1 MADIGL
7 IGLGVMGGNL
17 VKNLV
22 NHGYRVMV
30 YNRSTQKSLDLA
42 KGDPTGNIIA
52 ALTMPEFI
60 AGLNSPR
67 CILLMVS
74 AGQAVDSMLDQLR
87 PLLSPG
93 DVVIDGGN
101 SYYKDSERREAALT
115 PSGIHFIG
123 MGISGGSEGALRGP
137 SMMPGGSQAGYAV
150 VEPILKAVT
159 AHAADGQACV
169 AYLGKG
175 GAGHFVKMVHNGIE
189 YAIMQAIAESYALLR
204 TCGDMSAAK
213 LADLYASWNRD
224 ELASYLVE
232 ITAHIFTVRDPQKN
246 VPLVDLILD
255 KAAQKGTGQW
265 TSLSALE
272 LGVPANVITAAV
284 DERVLT
290 SQKEERVNA
299 AHVLSGP
306 NGQVCDQKHLEA
318 SVRAALYA
326 AMIIAYAQGFNLLR
340 AAAQAY
346 GYSYP
351 LADVARIWRGGCIIR
366 AALLEDFYAAYTA
379 QPDLVNLLL
388 AQPLAAA
395 LAERQTGWRDA
406 IEMGV
411 QNGVS
416 LPVMSAALAYY
427 DSYRSVY
434 LPANLV
440 QAQRDFFGSH
450 TYERID
456 QAGTFH
462 TDW

>member
-1 MADIGL
+1 
-7 IGLGVMGGNL
+7 
-17 VKNLV
+17 
-22 NHGYRVMV
+22 
-30 YNRSTQKSLDLA
+30 
-42 KGDPTGNIIA
+42 
-52 ALTMPEFI
+52 
-60 AGLNSPR
+60 
-67 CILLMVS
+67 
-74 AGQAVDSMLDQLR
+74 
-87 PLLSPG
+87 
-93 DVVIDGGN
+93 
-101 SYYKDSERREAALT
+101 
-115 PSGIHFIG
+115 
-123 MGISGGSEGALRGP
+123 
-137 SMMPGGSQAGYAV
+137 
-150 VEPILKAVT
+150 
-159 AHAADGQACV
+159 
-169 AYLGKG
+169 
-175 GAGHFVKMVHNGIE
+175 
-189 YAIMQAIAESYALLR
+189 
-204 TCGDMSAAK
+204 
-213 LADLYASWNRD
+213 
-224 ELASYLVE
+224 
-232 ITAHIFTVRDPQKN
+232 
-246 VPLVDLILD
+246 
-255 KAAQKGTGQW
+255 
-265 TSLSALE
+265 
-272 LGVPANVITAAV
+272 
-284 DERVLT
+284 
-290 SQKEERVNA
+290 
-299 AHVLSGP
+299 VLSGP
-306 NGQVCDQKHLEA
+306 NGQVCDQKQLEA